1 MTTLH
6 HSRDVATLVADRL
19 RLYAQPQRLM
29 ILSFLLGGEQ
39 TVGAIDA
46 ATGVGQP
53 ALSQQLAELRHA
65 GMLTSRRAAR
75 QVYYRLAD
83 AGVENCVRAIETLFL
98 EHSHQT
104 GVEDPARSRVAAP
117 PFPPKSQST
126 GKPAEHSGAAG
137 FAQIL
142 R

>member
-6 HSRDVATLVADRL
+6 HSRDNATLVADRL

-29 ILSFLLGGEQ
+29 ILSFLLDGEKS
-39 TVGAIDA
+39 VGAIDA

-65 GMLTSRRAAR
+65 GLLTSRRAAR

-83 AGVENCVRAIETLFL
+83 AGVENRVRAIETLF
-98 EHSHQT
+98 
-104 GVEDPARSRVAAP
+104 VDPPDWSGGDTSSRSRVATP
-117 PFPPKSQST
+117 PFTPKT
-126 GKPAEHSGAAG
+126 GRPEKPADHSGAAG

>member
-1 MTTLH
+1 MTALH
-6 HSRDVATLVADRL
+6 QSRDIASGVADRL

-39 TVGAIDA
+39 SVGAIDA

-65 GMLTSRRAAR
+65 GLLTSRRAAR

-83 AGVENCVRAIETLFL
+83 ASVESCVRAIETLFI
-98 EHSHQT
+98 EAPKQT
-104 GVEDPARSRVAAP
+104 ATNVPARSRAIAPVASPRPTDHA
-117 PFPPKSQST
+117 
-126 GKPAEHSGAAG
+126 GAAS

>member
-1 MTTLH
+1 MTPRHL
-6 HSRDVATLVADRL
+6 SRDRADRVAE
-19 RLYAQPQRLM
+19 RIRHYAQPQRLM
-29 ILSFLLGGEQ
+29 IISCLLDGEKS
-39 TVGAIDA
+39 VGAIDA

-65 GMLTSRRAAR
+65 GLLTSRRAAR

-83 AGVENCVRAIETLFL
+83 ASVEARARAIETLFTD
-98 EHSHQT
+98 ET
-104 GVEDPARSRVAAP
+104 PRNPNETPKRARVDPEAGEPERKGRA
-117 PFPPKSQST
+117 
-126 GKPAEHSGAAG
+126 GAAT

>member
-6 HSRDVATLVADRL
+6 RSRDIASGVADRL

-39 TVGAIDA
+39 SVGAIDA

-65 GMLTSRRAAR
+65 GLLTSRRAAR

-83 AGVENCVRAIETLFL
+83 AGVESCMRAIETLF
-98 EHSHQT
+98 
-104 GVEDPARSRVAAP
+104 VEAPQRTATDAPARSQVIAQAIAPAASPKP
-117 PFPPKSQST
+117 PDH
-126 GKPAEHSGAAG
+126 AGAAS

>member
-1 MTTLH
+1 MTALH
-6 HSRDVATLVADRL
+6 QSRDIASGVADRL

-39 TVGAIDA
+39 SVGAIDA

-65 GMLTSRRAAR
+65 GLLTSRRAAR

-83 AGVENCVRAIETLFL
+83 AGVESCVRAIETLFI
-98 EHSHQT
+98 ETPKQT
-104 GVEDPARSRVAAP
+104 ATNAPARSQVIARAIAPAASPKP
-117 PFPPKSQST
+117 PDH
-126 GKPAEHSGAAG
+126 AGAAS

>member
-1 MTTLH
+1 MTALH
-6 HSRDVATLVADRL
+6 QSRDVASGVADRL

-39 TVGAIDA
+39 SVGAIDA

-65 GMLTSRRAAR
+65 GLLTSRRAAR

-83 AGVENCVRAIETLFL
+83 AGVESCVRAIETLFV
-98 EHSHQT
+98 EAPKQT
-104 GVEDPARSRVAAP
+104 ATNAPARSQVIAHAAAP
-117 PFPPKSQST
+117 TSSPRPT
-126 GKPAEHSGAAG
+126 DHAGAAS

>member
-1 MTTLH
+1 MTPLH
-6 HSRDVATLVADRL
+6 QSRDMAGLVAERV

-39 TVGAIDA
+39 SVGAIDA

-65 GMLTSRRAAR
+65 GLLTSRRAAR
-75 QVYYRLAD
+75 QVYYSLAD
-83 AGVENCVRAIETLFL
+83 ASVTARVKAIETLFAD
-98 EHSHQT
+98 EA
-104 GVEDPARSRVAAP
+104 PASRDEASAVISLGFEP
-117 PFPPKSQST
+117 PREPRPR
-126 GKPAEHSGAAG
+126 ERDGAAT

>member
-1 MTTLH
+1 MSPLH
-6 HSRDVATLVADRL
+6 QSRDRASQVAERI

-29 ILSFLLGGEQ
+29 ILSFLLEGEQ
-39 TVGAIDA
+39 SVGAIDA

-65 GMLTSRRAAR
+65 GLLASRRAAR

-83 AGVENCVRAIETLFL
+83 PTVEARARAIETLFSDETSIIRSERQVL
-98 EHSHQT
+98 AQAGKAQAVPKRKE
-104 GVEDPARSRVAAP
+104 PA
-117 PFPPKSQST
+117 
-126 GKPAEHSGAAG
+126 GAAT

>member
-1 MTTLH
+1 MTALH
-6 HSRDVATLVADRL
+6 QSRDIASGVADRV

-29 ILSFLLGGEQ
+29 ILSFLLGGEKS
-39 TVGAIDA
+39 VGAIDA

-65 GMLTSRRAAR
+65 GLLTSRRAAK

-83 AGVENCVRAIETLFL
+83 ASVESCMRAIETLFVA
-98 EHSHQT
+98 T
-104 GVEDPARSRVAAP
+104 TPNRTKVEAPAQVQSVASPVAPRSTDHA
-117 PFPPKSQST
+117 
-126 GKPAEHSGAAG
+126 GAAS

>member
-1 MTTLH
+1 
-6 HSRDVATLVADRL
+6 
-19 RLYAQPQRLM
+19 M

-39 TVGAIDA
+39 SVGAIDA

-65 GMLTSRRAAR
+65 GLLTSRRAAR
-75 QVYYRLAD
+75 QVYYRLAN
-83 AGVENCVRAIETLFL
+83 ASVESRVRAIETLF
-98 EHSHQT
+98 
-104 GVEDPARSRVAAP
+104 VEAPQRTAADAPARSQVIARAAAP
-117 PFPPKSQST
+117 ASSPRST
-126 GKPAEHSGAAG
+126 DHAGAAS

>member
-1 MTTLH
+1 VTPLH
-6 HSRDVATLVADRL
+6 QSRDIAGLVAERV

-29 ILSFLLGGEQ
+29 ILSLLLNGEQ
-39 TVGAIDA
+39 SVSAIDA

-65 GMLTSRRAAR
+65 GLLTSRRAAR
-75 QVYYRLAD
+75 QVYYCLAN
-83 AGVENCVRAIETLFL
+83 ASVAARVEAIETLFADESPAGRDEASMVARL
-98 EHSHQT
+98 
-104 GVEDPARSRVAAP
+104 VDPPGASRP
-117 PFPPKSQST
+117 R
-126 GKPAEHSGAAG
+126 ERDGAAT

>member
-1 MTTLH
+1 MTALH
-6 HSRDVATLVADRL
+6 QSRDVASGVADRL

-39 TVGAIDA
+39 SVGAIDA

-65 GMLTSRRAAR
+65 DLLTSRRAAR
-75 QVYYRLAD
+75 QVYYRLAN
-83 AGVENCVRAIETLFL
+83 ASVESCVRAIETLFI
-98 EHSHQT
+98 EAPEQTATNAPAHSQVIAHA
-104 GVEDPARSRVAAP
+104 DAP
-117 PFPPKSQST
+117 TSSPKPSDH
-126 GKPAEHSGAAG
+126 GGAAS

>member
-1 MTTLH
+1 MTALH
-6 HSRDVATLVADRL
+6 QSRDIASGVADRV

-29 ILSFLLGGEQ
+29 ILSFLLGGEKS
-39 TVGAIDA
+39 VSAIDA

-65 GMLTSRRAAR
+65 GLLTSRRAAK

-83 AGVENCVRAIETLFL
+83 ASVESCVRAIETLF
-98 EHSHQT
+98 
-104 GVEDPARSRVAAP
+104 VETPDRTKAEAPARLRSVAPPLTPRSTDPA
-117 PFPPKSQST
+117 
-126 GKPAEHSGAAG
+126 GAAS

>member
-1 MTTLH
+1 MTPLH
-6 HSRDVATLVADRL
+6 QSRDRAGLVAERM

-29 ILSFLLGGEQ
+29 ILSFLLCGEQ
-39 TVGAIDA
+39 SVGAIDA

-65 GMLTSRRAAR
+65 GLLTARRVAR

-83 AGVENCVRAIETLFL
+83 ASVEARARAIETIFNEEPDGSADGRAGRTPAVTRDGLP
-98 EHSHQT
+98 T
-104 GVEDPARSRVAAP
+104 GEEK
-117 PFPPKSQST
+117 PKS
-126 GKPAEHSGAAG
+126 PAGAAV

-142 R
+142 G

>member
-1 MTTLH
+1 
-6 HSRDVATLVADRL
+6 
-19 RLYAQPQRLM
+19 M
-29 ILSFLLGGEQ
+29 ILSLLLEGEQ
-39 TVGAIDA
+39 SVGAIEA

-65 GMLTSRRAAR
+65 GLLASRRAAR

-83 AGVENCVRAIETLFL
+83 PTVEARARALQTLFID
-98 EHSHQT
+98 ESP
-104 GVEDPARSRVAAP
+104 VI
-117 PFPPKSQST
+117 
-126 GKPAEHSGAAG
+126 KPAGRTAAQAGKTRGRPERKEPAGAAT